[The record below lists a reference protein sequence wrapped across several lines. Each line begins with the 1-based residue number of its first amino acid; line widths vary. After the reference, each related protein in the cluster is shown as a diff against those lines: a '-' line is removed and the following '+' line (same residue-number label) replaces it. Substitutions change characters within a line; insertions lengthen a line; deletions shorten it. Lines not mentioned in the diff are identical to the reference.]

1 MLLKKINTLRM
12 NGLVYHYYQVNETKR
27 VDFRCKPS
35 NEIETI
41 YFYEKGVGKDM
52 YAYSLQGLYYM
63 ENLTPEDQG
72 EIDLI
77 DTEKLIKMVCFDE
90 GATA

>member
-1 MLLKKINTLRM
+1 MLLKKINTVRM
-12 NGLVYHYYQVNETKR
+12 SGVVYHYYQVNETKR

-41 YFYEKGVGKDM
+41 YLYEKGEDKDM
-52 YAYSLQGLYYM
+52 HAYSLQGLYYM
-63 ENLTPEDQG
+63 ENLTPEDEG

-77 DTEKLIKMVCFDE
+77 DTDKLIRMVEFDE
-90 GATA
+90 MEAA